1 MVHESSGGE
10 AVSVVVN
17 RLVLTADIDPN
28 TVDLKDTAES
38 IVKAMDSWWDT
49 VRTWLEIV
57 TGQNLTKIGHE
68 EDTIVLGNKTPI
80 WVVTAD
86 GSAKDPFS
94 FPITVDLSLR
104 HVNAVTADVL
114 QGCLSVAS
122 NGFPALAWTLLR
134 DGRSLYKVHQ
144 YRRALIDAATAAE
157 GRVLDPV

>member
-1 MVHESSGGE
+1 M
-10 AVSVVVN
+10 
-17 RLVLTADIDPN
+17 
-28 TVDLKDTAES
+28 
-38 IVKAMDSWWDT
+38 
-49 VRTWLEIV
+49 RTWLEIV